1 MQRPTGRTIL
11 TAHGTMV
18 SCSLRRLQK
27 PASDNKLNQRGPV
40 QQAGDE
46 GVGSGEQLAR
56 VPSNT
61 APAHNQHRRD
71 GRPGTQSQGRPTSD
85 GRRRRTQMVAASS
98 PKACCTTVREFAKY
112 RASCDIPFP

>member
-27 PASDNKLNQRGPV
+27 PASDNRLNQRGPV

-85 GRRRRTQMVAASS
+85 GPAGEPKWSRHLLQRLAAQ
-98 PKACCTTVREFAKY
+98 P
-112 RASCDIPFP
+112 